1 MSSLV
6 EKRIYT
12 IGHSTRALEE
22 LVALLREHDI
32 RRLADIRRYPG
43 SRRYPHFSRDALEV
57 SLPERGIE
65 YVHIPELG
73 GRRKAEAD
81 SPNTAL
87 RNEQF
92 RAYAD
97 HMASDEFRI
106 AVDGLLAGV
115 RPSRPQ
121 PPGVSPGGEGD
132 RPGRPIGAGETP
144 ALRTAVMCA
153 EAVPWRCHRNLLSD
167 ELLRRG
173 CDVVHILGRGQAK
186 RHEMS
191 AIARIKGDHVVY
203 RAEQSALPL

>member
-1 MSSLV
+1 M
-6 EKRIYT
+6 RIYT
-12 IGHSTRALEE
+12 IGHSTHSLEE
-22 LVALLREHDI
+22 LVALLREHGI
-32 RRLADIRRYPG
+32 ERLADIRRYPG

-65 YVHIPELG
+65 YVHIPALG
-73 GRRKAEAD
+73 GRRKPEGN

-97 HMASDEFRI
+97 HMTSDEFRH
-106 AVDGLLAGV
+106 AVDGLLAF
-115 RPSRPQ
+115 
-121 PPGVSPGGEGD
+121 EG
-132 RPGRPIGAGETP
+132 RA
-144 ALRTAVMCA
+144 AVMCA

-173 CDVVHILGRGQAK
+173 CEVVHIFGRGEAK

-191 AIARIKGDHVVY
+191 PDARVVGDGLVY
-203 RAEQSALPL
+203 PAGQSALPL